1 MAFGTKDD
9 MTRGAEVALPRV
21 TTAAEAGFLRGVY
34 GWMAAGLALTA
45 VVALFTVSSPALL
58 QAIFNPE
65 SRILFYALIFGELGL
80 VIWVSAAI
88 NRLSP
93 AAATGIFLLY
103 AGLNGLTLS
112 AILLVYTGAS
122 LAGTFFVT
130 AGMFG
135 SMSLYGAVT
144 KKDLAG
150 WGSFLFM
157 GLIGIVIAS
166 VVNIFMKSDA
176 VSWVMA
182 MCGVVVFTGLAA
194 YDTNKLR
201 GLARQGFADAGAERK
216 GTIIGALTLYLDFI
230 NLFLMLLRLF
240 GRRR

>member
-1 MAFGTKDD
+1 
-9 MTRGAEVALPRV
+9 
-21 TTAAEAGFLRGVY
+21 
-34 GWMAAGLALTA
+34 LTA
-45 VVALFTVSSPALL
+45 VVAFATVSSPALL
-58 QAIFNPE
+58 QAIFNPQ
-65 SRILFYALIFGELGL
+65 SRLLFYALVFGELGL
-80 VIWVSAAI
+80 VIWLSAAI

-93 AAATGIFLLY
+93 AAATGLFLLY
-103 AGLNGLTLS
+103 AGLNGVTLS
-112 AILLVYTGAS
+112 AIILVYTGSS
-122 LAGTFFVT
+122 LAATFFVT

-144 KKDLAG
+144 KKDLAS

-157 GLIGIVIAS
+157 GLIGVVIAS
-166 VVNIFMKSDA
+166 VVNIFMKSDM

-201 GLARQGFADAGAERK
+201 ALARQGFADAGAERK
-216 GTIIGALTLYLDFI
+216 GAIIGALALYLDFI

-240 GRRR
+240 GRKR